1 MGTTHAMHN
10 LRRLLATVGAVSV
23 VALGALPSAAS
34 AGSSS
39 PGHGRHDRSSAK
51 VLAEGLNSPKGLAI
65 TGDHHLLMGQGAFG
79 PPDPALVYFRYG
91 PNRGSTSPVSD
102 PANLVD
108 VAVSPLDGTGWAI
121 RADLHLI
128 HQLADGT
135 VVDVLDIAAYQAGD
149 PDPTDT
155 EGNPGE
161 SNPYGLTIA
170 RNGDAVFVDA
180 ANNDVVR
187 VTPDGVPTTMARLD
201 VEMVATDHVG
211 DPGLPPELPAEAV
224 PTTVT
229 QGPDGAFYVG
239 ELKGFP
245 FRPGS
250 SNIWRIKPWAD
261 GATCSAAT
269 PDPTHACR
277 LYSSG
282 FTAIQDIAFDRWGRL
297 YVYELAEGGV
307 LAFEAGLPG
316 EDGSPPAADL
326 PPAVLL
332 QVRPHGWGWH
342 RRGDGGCDQGREL
355 ARGQL
360 FAPGGI
366 VVDARGSIYVTDGM
380 FGNGRLLKIVD

>member
-1 MGTTHAMHN
+1 MQRSTRGWRRATSAIGAAAVIAVAAM
-10 LRRLLATVGAVSV
+10 
-23 VALGALPSAAS
+23 PAAAA
-34 AGSSS
+34 AGSGSNGS
-39 PGHGRHDRSSAK
+39 GRHDRSWAK
-51 VLAEGLNSPKGLAI
+51 VLAEGLNSPKGLALAPDRNLVI
-65 TGDHHLLMGQGAFG
+65 AQGAFG
-79 PPDPALVYFRYG
+79 PPDPVLVYARSG
-91 PNRGSTSPVSD
+91 PNRGTTTPVTD
-102 PANLVD
+102 PLGLVD
-108 VAVSPLDGTGWAI
+108 VAISPLDGTGWAI
-121 RADLHLI
+121 SSDLHLL

-135 VVDVLDIAAYQAGD
+135 IDDVLDIPAYQAGD
-149 PDPTDT
+149 IDPTDT
-155 EGNPGE
+155 EGNGAD
-161 SNPYGLTIA
+161 SNPYGLTVA
-170 RNGDAVFVDA
+170 KNGDAVFVDA
-180 ANNDVVR
+180 ANNDLVR
-187 VTPDGVPTTMARLD
+187 VTPDHVATTIARFD
-201 VEMVATDHVG
+201 VEVVATDHVG
-211 DPGLPPELPAEAV
+211 DPTLPPELPAEAV

-229 QGPDGAFYVG
+229 IGPDGSFYVG

-250 SNIWRIKPWAD
+250 SNVWRIKPWAD
-261 GATCSAAT
+261 GATCSTST

-316 EDGSPPAADL
+316 EDGSAPAAPL

-332 QVRPHGWGWH
+332 QVQPHGWGWH

-366 VVDARGSIYVTDGM
+366 VVDRHGSIFVTDGV
-380 FGNGRLLKIVD
+380 FGNGRLLKIVT